1 MKREIALRKFPDYPF
16 EAKFYSG
23 RRQLAVRRGVLKP
36 INLPPDSSKLTLKTE
51 LDGKLIHHIEREIR
65 LLSLASGAQDQA
77 QDIKEQVPLLDTR
90 LQTS

>member
-1 MKREIALRKFPDYPF
+1 M
-16 EAKFYSG
+16 S
-23 RRQLAVRRGVLKP
+23 P
-36 INLPPDSSKLTLKTE
+36 ISLPSDSSKLTLKTE
-51 LDGKLIHHIEREIR
+51 LDGKLIRHIEREIG